1 MPDIIAAFG
10 RYICNT
16 TSRHPDRNRRLLLA
30 AYLANGIGIRVAPD
44 RQLSPARRFGVNYIN
59 DAVVRML
66 SHPKNAAMVSVFM
79 PCELLQAMGITPMC
93 AEMYS
98 SYINGTKCES
108 FFAETAEAEGISE
121 TYCSYHKIL
130 LGGAYAN
137 VLPAP
142 KMVVNCSLVCDA
154 NNLTFRE
161 MADYYQIPHFYI
173 DVPPHKNENSVA
185 YVADQFRALADFL
198 QEHTGRPLDKAELG
212 KCIRRS
218 QQTIDLLRECKKLKR
233 THTQQASIVSELNE
247 IYLTHNALGTEQA
260 LHYARRLRQELETA
274 PAAHG
279 IRLLWLNPIPIWQAP
294 VKELLNFSDRCQ
306 LTACDMNLEGLVDLD
321 PDKPYESM
329 ARRLVYS
336 GFNGGSERIRTS
348 IEYARELDVDGVVCF
363 CHWGCKQTMGLSA
376 AWKTELESAGFPTL
390 LLNGDACD
398 RRNASDGQVATRL
411 NAFVEMLE
419 KSGKS
424 GIGRNG

>member
-1 MPDIIAAFG
+1 MPDIIASFG
-10 RYICNT
+10 RYICNIT
-16 TSRHPDRNRRLLLA
+16 ARHPDRSRRLLLA
-30 AYLANGIGIRVAPD
+30 AYRANGLGIRIAPN

-59 DAVVRML
+59 DSVVQML
-66 SHPKNAAMVSVFM
+66 AHPENAALVSVFM
-79 PCELLQAMGITPMC
+79 PCELLQAMDITPMC

-98 SYINGTKCES
+98 SYVNGTKCES

-130 LGGAYAN
+130 LGSAFAK

-161 MADYYQIPHFYI
+161 IADYYDIPRFYL
-173 DVPPHKNENSVA
+173 DVPSSKTRDSVD
-185 YVADQFRALADFL
+185 YVADQFRNLALVL
-198 QEHTGRPLDKAELG
+198 QEHTGRKLQEDRLKECV
-212 KCIRRS
+212 KRS
-218 QQTIDLLRECKKLKR
+218 RQTISCLRQCKKEKR
-233 THTQQASIVSELNE
+233 THSLPANIVSELNE
-247 IYLTHNALGTEQA
+247 IYLTHNALGTPEA
-260 LHYARRLRQELETA
+260 LSYAQRLQQELANA

-279 IRLLWLNPIPIWQAP
+279 IRLLWLNPIPIWQPP
-294 VKELLNFSDRCQ
+294 VKELMDFNDRCQ

-336 GFNGGSERIRTS
+336 GFNGGQERIRTS

-376 AWKTELESAGFPTL
+376 AMKAALEEAGFPTL

-411 NAFVEMLE
+411 NAFLEMLDAD
-419 KSGKS
+419 
-424 GIGRNG
+424 